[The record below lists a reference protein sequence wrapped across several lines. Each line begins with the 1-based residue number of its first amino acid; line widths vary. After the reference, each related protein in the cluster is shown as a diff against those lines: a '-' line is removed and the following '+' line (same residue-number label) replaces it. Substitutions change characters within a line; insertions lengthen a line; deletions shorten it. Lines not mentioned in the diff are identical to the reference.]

1 MDCYLLIAD
10 SKGTEKKWKGPL
22 LKLPNQPS
30 TNECVENFYC
40 IPQQQVY
47 STFEGSPGAYP
58 FTRKQIF
65 IHMQIKII
73 SLPPAMG
80 HFLILNG
87 F

>member
-22 LKLPNQPS
+22 LKLPNRPS
-30 TNECVENFYC
+30 INESFDWT
-40 IPQQQVY
+40 PQEQVY

-58 FTRKQIF
+58 FTRKQIV
-65 IHMQIKII
+65 IRMQIKII